1 MRNYEMVL
9 MALKSGETKT
19 TADLKA
25 ELPGL
30 EWWNMHK
37 YVARAKYLAGA
48 EIELM
53 KAGKPLKAARARDA
67 ETLRLV
73 NADKFKSW
81 SPVTKTGGPLFRK
94 ANPKAKTQKAP
105 RAVPKVK
112 AAQPPKPQK
121 PTKTKIPPAIQAK
134 LNAQHAKSNSLIA
147 AAMAKDPWLGRRG
160 RVTQEATNLVNPVAA
175 PDQPGHGEVKGANVV
190 DMIKAELA
198 ATAPAK
204 GTKKAAAL
212 PRGPKA
218 TPAPAPVKVERV
230 SDVVT
235 PLSDDPLDI
244 PDFLRIKSTKTEE

>member
-73 NADKFKSW
+73 NADKFKAW

-94 ANPKAKTQKAP
+94 SNPKAKTQKA
-105 RAVPKVK
+105 KVK
-112 AAQPPKPQK
+112 AAKP
-121 PTKTKIPPAIQAK
+121 KTKIPPAIQAK

-147 AAMAKDPWLGRRG
+147 AAVAKDPWLGRRA
-160 RVTQEATNLVNPVAA
+160 RVTPEATNLVNPVAA

-198 ATAPAK
+198 ATAPK

-230 SDVVT
+230 SNEVT

>member
-19 TADLKA
+19 ATDLKA

-73 NADKFKSW
+73 NADKFKAW

-94 ANPKAKTQKAP
+94 SNPKAKTQKA
-105 RAVPKVK
+105 KVK
-112 AAQPPKPQK
+112 AAKPAK

-147 AAMAKDPWLGRRG
+147 AAVAKDPWLGRRA
-160 RVTQEATNLVNPVAA
+160 RVTPEATNLVNPVAA

-198 ATAPAK
+198 ATAPK

-230 SDVVT
+230 SNEVT

>member
-19 TADLKA
+19 ATDLKA

-94 ANPKAKTQKAP
+94 SNPKAKTQKA
-105 RAVPKVK
+105 KVK
-112 AAQPPKPQK
+112 AAKP
-121 PTKTKIPPAIQAK
+121 KTKIPPAIQAK
-134 LNAQHAKSNSLIA
+134 LNAQHAKTNSLIA
-147 AAMAKDPWLGRRG
+147 NAMAKDPWLGRRG

-198 ATAPAK
+198 ATAPK

-230 SDVVT
+230 SNEVT

>member
-19 TADLKA
+19 MDALKA
-25 ELPGL
+25 EIPGL

-37 YVARAKYLAGA
+37 YVGRAKYLAGA

-53 KAGKPLKAARARDA
+53 KAGQPVKQARARDA
-67 ETLRLV
+67 ETFRLV

-94 ANPKAKTQKAP
+94 ANPKAKTQKA
-105 RAVPKVK
+105 KVK
-112 AAQPPKPQK
+112 AAKPPKPAK

-134 LNAQHAKSNSLIA
+134 LNAQHAKTNSLIA
-147 AAMAKDPWLGRRG
+147 NAMAKDPWLGRRG
-160 RVTQEATNLVNPVAA
+160 RVTPEATNLVNPVAA

>member
-19 TADLKA
+19 ATDLKA

-73 NADKFKSW
+73 NADKFKAW

-94 ANPKAKTQKAP
+94 S
-105 RAVPKVK
+105 KVK
-112 AAQPPKPQK
+112 AAKPAK
-121 PTKTKIPPAIQAK
+121 PKTKIPPAIQAK

-147 AAMAKDPWLGRRG
+147 AAVAKDPWLGRRA
-160 RVTQEATNLVNPVAA
+160 RVTPEATNLVNPVAA

-198 ATAPAK
+198 ATAPK

-230 SDVVT
+230 SNEVT

>member
-19 TADLKA
+19 ATDLKA

-73 NADKFKSW
+73 NADKFKAW

-94 ANPKAKTQKAP
+94 SNPKAKTQKA
-105 RAVPKVK
+105 KVK
-112 AAQPPKPQK
+112 PAK

-134 LNAQHAKSNSLIA
+134 LNAQHAKTNSLIA
-147 AAMAKDPWLGRRG
+147 NAMAKDPWLGRRG

-198 ATAPAK
+198 ATAPK

-230 SDVVT
+230 SNEVT

>member
-19 TADLKA
+19 ATDLKA

-73 NADKFKSW
+73 NADKFKAW

-94 ANPKAKTQKAP
+94 ANPKAKTQKA
-105 RAVPKVK
+105 KVK
-112 AAQPPKPQK
+112 AAKP
-121 PTKTKIPPAIQAK
+121 KTKIPPAIQAK

-147 AAMAKDPWLGRRG
+147 AAVAKDPWLGRRA
-160 RVTQEATNLVNPVAA
+160 RVTPEATNLVNPVAA

-198 ATAPAK
+198 ATAPK

-230 SDVVT
+230 SNEVT

>member
-19 TADLKA
+19 ATDLKA

-73 NADKFKSW
+73 NADKFKAW

-94 ANPKAKTQKAP
+94 SNPKAKTLKA
-105 RAVPKVK
+105 KVK
-112 AAQPPKPQK
+112 AAKPAK
-121 PTKTKIPPAIQAK
+121 PKTKIPPAIQAK

-147 AAMAKDPWLGRRG
+147 AAVAKDPWLGRRA
-160 RVTQEATNLVNPVAA
+160 RVTPEATNLVNPVAA

-198 ATAPAK
+198 ATAPK

-230 SDVVT
+230 SNEVT

>member
-94 ANPKAKTQKAP
+94 ANPKAKTQKA
-105 RAVPKVK
+105 KVK
-112 AAQPPKPQK
+112 AAKPPK

-147 AAMAKDPWLGRRG
+147 AAVAKDPWLGRRA
-160 RVTQEATNLVNPVAA
+160 RVTPEATNLVNPVAA

>member
-73 NADKFKSW
+73 NADKFKAW

-94 ANPKAKTQKAP
+94 SNPKAKTQKA
-105 RAVPKVK
+105 KVK
-112 AAQPPKPQK
+112 AAKPAK
-121 PTKTKIPPAIQAK
+121 PKTKIPPAIQAK

-147 AAMAKDPWLGRRG
+147 AAVAKDPWLGRRA
-160 RVTQEATNLVNPVAA
+160 RVTPEATNLVNPVAA

-198 ATAPAK
+198 ATASK

-230 SDVVT
+230 SNEVT

-244 PDFLRIKSTKTEE
+244 PDFLRIKSAKTEE

>member
-9 MALKSGETKT
+9 MALKSGETKS

-94 ANPKAKTQKAP
+94 ANPKAKTQKA
-105 RAVPKVK
+105 KVK
-112 AAQPPKPQK
+112 AAKPPK
-121 PTKTKIPPAIQAK
+121 PTKTKIPPAVQAK

>member
-19 TADLKA
+19 ATDLKA

-73 NADKFKSW
+73 NADKFKAW

-94 ANPKAKTQKAP
+94 SNPKAKTQKA
-105 RAVPKVK
+105 KVK
-112 AAQPPKPQK
+112 AAQPPK

-134 LNAQHAKSNSLIA
+134 LNAQHAKTNSLIA
-147 AAMAKDPWLGRRG
+147 NAMAKDPWLGRRG

-175 PDQPGHGEVKGANVV
+175 PDQPGHGEVKGAKVV

-198 ATAPAK
+198 ATAPK

-218 TPAPAPVKVERV
+218 VPMPEPVKVERV
-230 SDVVT
+230 SNEVT

>member
-19 TADLKA
+19 ATDLKA

-94 ANPKAKTQKAP
+94 ANPKAKTQKA
-105 RAVPKVK
+105 KVK
-112 AAQPPKPQK
+112 AAKPPK

-147 AAMAKDPWLGRRG
+147 AAVAKDPWLGRRA
-160 RVTQEATNLVNPVAA
+160 RVTPEATNLVNPVAA

>member
-73 NADKFKSW
+73 NADKFKAW

-94 ANPKAKTQKAP
+94 ANPKAKTQKA
-105 RAVPKVK
+105 KVK
-112 AAQPPKPQK
+112 AAQPPKPPK

-134 LNAQHAKSNSLIA
+134 LNAQHAKTNSLIA
-147 AAMAKDPWLGRRG
+147 NAMAKDPWLGRRG

-198 ATAPAK
+198 ATAPK

-230 SDVVT
+230 SNEVT